1 MTRGAR
7 LALLALVTAAC
18 GEVAIPEPGIGAR
31 VTLDRS
37 RARVGDPI
45 GVTVEVE
52 TPDGFA
58 LQTPSAPSDAAFA
71 SDSVRLV
78 EPVRTDTGLRHH
90 LLWVVRARE
99 VGELALPW
107 LEIPL
112 LGSDGELRPLRVGGI
127 PVSVRSVR
135 ADLPE
140 RAAVF
145 DIRAAPAIA
154 PTPVWVWIA
163 VALAIA
169 AGSTAL
175 RALRR
180 RARALRQATTRL
192 EATGRRALAELGD
205 PDRDADARA
214 AAGAMRAALLEF
226 VAGVWGIDTSS
237 ATPAELPAAVDRELV
252 RVLAALE
259 RARFAK
265 RPRLEPVAE
274 LASTARERVRNVA
287 NLRA

>member
-7 LALLALVTAAC
+7 LALVALLAAAC
-18 GEVAIPEPGIGAR
+18 GEVARPEPGIGAR

-52 TPDGFA
+52 TPEGFA
-58 LQTPSAPSDAAFA
+58 LQTPSAPADAAFA
-71 SDSVRLV
+71 SDPVQLV

-112 LGSDGELRPLRVGGI
+112 LGSDGALRPLRVGGI
-127 PVSVRSVR
+127 PVSVLSVR

-140 RAAVF
+140 RAAIF
-145 DIRAAPAIA
+145 DIRAAPATA

-163 VALAIA
+163 GGFAIA
-169 AGSTAL
+169 GAFAAL
-175 RALRR
+175 RGLRR
-180 RARALRQATTRL
+180 RARSLRQATTRL
-192 EATGRRALAELGD
+192 ETTGRKALAGLGD
-205 PDRDADARA
+205 PGRDADARA
-214 AAGAMRAALLEF
+214 VASAMRGALLEF

-237 ATPAELPAAVDRELV
+237 ATPAELPAAVDGELV

-259 RARFAK
+259 RARFAR
-265 RPRLEPVAE
+265 RPRLEPLAE

>member
-7 LALLALVTAAC
+7 WALVALLAAAC
-18 GEVAIPEPGIGAR
+18 GEVENPEPGIGAR

-52 TPDGFA
+52 TPAGFA
-58 LQTPSAPSDAAFA
+58 LQTPSAPADAAFA

-99 VGELALPW
+99 VGDLALPW

-112 LGSDGELRPLRVGGI
+112 LGSDGALRPLRVGGI
-127 PVSVRSVR
+127 PVSVLSVR
-135 ADLPE
+135 AELPE

-154 PTPVWVWIA
+154 PTPAWVWLA
-163 VALAIA
+163 AALAIA
-169 AGSTAL
+169 AGFLAQRS
-175 RALRR
+175 LRR

-192 EATGRRALAELGD
+192 ETSGRKALAELGD
-205 PDRDADARA
+205 PERDADARA
-214 AAGAMRAALLEF
+214 FAGAMRLALLEF

-237 ATPAELPAAVDRELV
+237 ATPAELPAAVDGELV
-252 RVLAALE
+252 RVLEALE
-259 RARFAK
+259 LARFAK

-274 LASTARERVRNVA
+274 LASVARERVRNVA
-287 NLRA
+287 NLRV